1 MSEYLPMTRLS
12 IQNLTQAL
20 AMIGIIGS
28 LIFVGLEIKQSQR
41 FAMAGQQ
48 MEKTAITTN
57 RFTAFNEA
65 GLDWHSVAFGN
76 RPRLAGQ

>member
-1 MSEYLPMTRLS
+1 MTRKS
-12 IQNLTQAL
+12 IEDLVQLL

-41 FAMAGQQ
+41 TAMAGQQ

-57 RFTAFNEA
+57 RFTAFNEP
-65 GLDWHSVAFGN
+65 GLDWHSFAFGN